1 VSGAAA
7 VARTGTTR
15 GESGWAKALRLLNRP
30 VPITTFSLSVGW
42 AAIILSYQGH
52 WLGAAFALL
61 TTSGGLLAI
70 RRGRI
75 LARDRRRTLEAAVRD
90 SAARNRELE
99 LLRRLG
105 STLLSVR
112 SSGELLA
119 EAANIAE
126 DLLQADGSAIML
138 VVEEG
143 RFLKVSAGTG
153 ALRPA
158 TGNLLPIRGSI
169 AGWSVT
175 QDQPIISNDM
185 EHDARNYPVDT
196 SRPLGA
202 A

>member
-1 VSGAAA
+1 VSGEPVSGLAA
-7 VARTGTTR
+7 VSRAESARADN
-15 GESGWAKALRLLNRP
+15 GWRKVLRLLNRP

-70 RRGRI
+70 RRGRT
-75 LARDRRRTLEAAVRD
+75 LALERRKTLETAVRD

-126 DLLQADGSAIML
+126 DLLQSRTRHLQIM
-138 VVEEG
+138 V
-143 RFLKVSAGTG
+143 
-153 ALRPA
+153 
-158 TGNLLPIRGSI
+158 
-169 AGWSVT
+169 
-175 QDQPIISNDM
+175 
-185 EHDARNYPVDT
+185 PV
-196 SRPLGA
+196 RKIHVRML
-202 A
+202 